1 MGTPSQPSSSRRQLH
16 PVRRIAG
23 VLRVPGDKSIAHRAL
38 LFAALAEGRSLVRGL
53 PSGADV
59 ASTRRAIEALGVA
72 VRDRTD
78 GLLVEGRG
86 WGALARDRAAPPL
99 PLDCGNSGTTARL
112 LLGLLAGRPGRF
124 ELVGDASLSRRPMG
138 RVTRPLA
145 AFGARV
151 EGGDSLPL
159 RVEGAALRAATVA
172 TGVAS
177 AQVKSALVLA
187 ALQADGESTIGEPEP
202 TRDHTER
209 LLAAM
214 GAAIAPAAGYQGGP
228 ACRVAGGCPRLAP
241 LDLTVPGD
249 PSSAAF
255 LVGLA
260 CALPGSTLVVR
271 EVALNPRRTG
281 ALGILQRMGAG
292 LTWTAQAV
300 APEPVGT
307 IEVSGG
313 RLAGT
318 TIRGQEVVDAIDEL
332 PLLAVI
338 AAVAEGPTRIEGA
351 GELRVKESDR
361 IAATAALLRAFGAA
375 CEERQDGLVIA
386 GGARLQGTAFDA
398 HGDHRIAMAGAI
410 AAALAAGPSTLTGG
424 EWVTISYPAF
434 FEDLERLAEPA

>member
-1 MGTPSQPSSSRRQLH
+1 
-16 PVRRIAG
+16 VR
-23 VLRVPGDKSIAHRAL
+23 DQ
-38 LFAALAEGRSLVRGL
+38 
-53 PSGADV
+53 AD
-59 ASTRRAIEALGVA
+59 GVA
-72 VRDRTD
+72 I
-78 GLLVEGRG
+78 EGRG
-86 WGALARDRAAPPL
+86 WDALARDPAVAPL

-112 LLGLLAGRPGRF
+112 LLGLLAGRSGRF

-151 EGGDSLPL
+151 EGGDTLPL
-159 RVEGAALRAATVA
+159 QVEGRVLRAAKVA

-209 LLAAM
+209 LLTAM
-214 GAAIAPAAGYQGGP
+214 GAAITPAVGGESGP
-228 ACRVAGGCPRLAP
+228 AWRVAGGCPRLAP

-260 CALPGSTLVVR
+260 
-271 EVALNPRRTG
+271 
-281 ALGILQRMGAG
+281 
-292 LTWTAQAV
+292 V

-307 IEVSGG
+307 IEVTGG
-313 RLAGT
+313 RLSGT
-318 TIRGQEVVDAIDEL
+318 RIGGQDVVDAIDEL
-332 PLLAVI
+332 PLLAVL

-375 CEERQDGLVIA
+375 CEEQEDGLTIA
-386 GGARLQGTAFDA
+386 GGARLHGTAFDA
-398 HGDHRIAMAGAI
+398 RGDHRIAMAGTI
-410 AAALAAGPSTLTGG
+410 AAALAEGPSTLTGG

-434 FEDLERLAEPA
+434 FEDLARLAEPA